1 MVLVGGIWTL
11 GLWVRTAVDCFKH
24 GLMDRSSKSME
35 GSGAEKDLICG
46 GLGSKGF
53 RGEEY

>member
-24 GLMDRSSKSME
+24 GLMDHSSKSME
-35 GSGAEKDLICG
+35 DSGAEEDLICG